1 MRMSLLLLK
10 KEGGS
15 CNIWN
20 PSESKTTY
28 EVLHVDDIDDLQAF
42 VYWQQRLKQSDRQ
55 RLCSDNLKSSNVPI
69 WTYFSTCEGE
79 N

>member
-1 MRMSLLLLK
+1 MRVSLLLLK

-15 CNIWN
+15 RNIWN

-42 VYWQQRLKQSDRQ
+42 V
-55 RLCSDNLKSSNVPI
+55 
-69 WTYFSTCEGE
+69 
-79 N
+79 